1 MFMIAYFSTRSYME
15 KHHAHILRAVLRR
28 IVGGFLFFVI
38 VLIAAL
44 WALPGMPYM
53 VFTLL

>member
-28 IVGGFLFFVI
+28 IVGGFLFFII